1 MSIGTLT
8 VKANERVQQ
17 LGSVKQQLFE
27 FLDKVL
33 SPEASEAKK
42 SRFASINKPNNDFL
56 QIYSGQKDDAG
67 LVIDHAEPALS
78 LVPGAKV
85 LTFINEAKTAEL
97 QSTFSTLVADLGSRN
112 PVVKTREAQSAVAS
126 ALVILSMQ
134 PGEAIETATQMA
146 SLRAGAKNLISSL
159 IIKDPSENGKSS
171 LDAAFRGDARKILIA
186 DNQTD
191 FMEAVTA
198 FAKRARLQKLDMDS
212 PEFQAKLSI
221 ELGGG
226 FSGVT
231 LANMTINRVKELL
244 ATDPQ
249 VTAEKIEENFPN
261 NALMS
266 KAMEAFQ
273 NEQIEQFKTGVIR
286 SSYDRETNSKTLKYS
301 EAGAEMQAVLNDKIH
316 AWEGIIRATHNTAS
330 DGVDEI
336 TKLMQAYS
344 RGLQYKTKV
353 INLRDASASE
363 VSTLESFNKSTS
375 TDSTVDIEVRKEYLD
390 FNAKQAILFRLVENN
405 FDAVAMANA
414 SKKTISE
421 DDAKS
426 YLINLIDNAS
436 GDTVNYKTGN
446 GSSISFSKV
455 ELQKIIDLD
464 LTSPVSYKLNGADQ
478 QGPVDGL
485 FQFIRNDL
493 QYKEDV
499 KLQESLKGT
508 NETLNLLTTFG
519 GTDAASTNA
528 AVISL
533 NETQLNT
540 MFDQLGVFNLTLK
553 AEDKVSTAGVNSF
566 VTTLEKS
573 YRTKNAELA
582 GLAAYVHQMSAKA
595 DSILGV
601 ALEKNPSAVNKLFN
615 LYSEKGDNN
624 LLDMLAEHNVR
635 GLAYET
641 YKATIAGTQADE
653 VLLKSNSAYETNLQS
668 LLKSLNEN
676 NQYYFNGSASIS
688 SIDFKTCKEELETVL
703 PEAKKNELNKRLE
716 ERLHSASQY
725 PISANLIQNMA
736 MKEFLFSAQEAIARE
751 STIDPTVK
759 AKYAGFSPTKEQQ
772 ETFLHN
778 FNELMLKLDHH
789 HESKDGQLALRSQF
803 QEEMSPDTVAYR
815 VLIANPNNA
824 FEQKEAEAKNLFTGI
839 LQDIFKPIMDTF
851 FAVNTK
857 NSKVLENF
865 GTAFETSGR
874 GLTELVKVALNGL
887 LPQNYQ
893 ESGNP

>member
-27 FLDKVL
+27 FLDRAL
-33 SPEASEAKK
+33 SQESSEAKK
-42 SRFASINKPNNDFL
+42 PRFASRNKPSDDFL
-56 QIYSGQKDDAG
+56 QIYRGLNSDPG
-67 LVIDHAEPALS
+67 LVIDHAEPVLS

-85 LTFINEAKTAEL
+85 LRSIDEAKAAEL
-97 QSTFSTLVADLGSRN
+97 QSTFSTLVTDLGSRN
-112 PVVKTREAQSAVAS
+112 PVVKTREAQTAVAS

-134 PGEAIETATQMA
+134 PVEAIETATQMTN
-146 SLRAGAKNLISSL
+146 LRAGAKNLISSL

-226 FSGVT
+226 FSGMT
-231 LANMTINRVKELL
+231 LANTTVNRVKGLL

-249 VTAEKIEENFPN
+249 VTAEKIQEHFPN

-266 KAMEAFQ
+266 RAVEAFQ

-336 TKLMQAYS
+336 TKLMEAYN
-344 RGLQYKTKV
+344 RGLQYNTKV
-353 INLRDASASE
+353 VELKAVSDRE
-363 VSTLESFNKSTS
+363 LSTLASFNKSTS
-375 TDSTVDIEVRKEYLD
+375 TDSIVDIEIRKEYLD
-390 FNAKQAILFRLVENN
+390 FNAKQAILSRLVENN

-421 DDAKS
+421 DDTKA
-426 YLINLIDNAS
+426 YLRDLMSKAS
-436 GDTVNYKTGN
+436 GDTVIHKAGN
-446 GSSISFSKV
+446 GSSFSFSKD

-464 LTSPVSYKLNGADQ
+464 ITSPVSYKLNGTDQ
-478 QGPVDGL
+478 PGSATAL
-485 FQFIRNDL
+485 FKFIKKDL
-493 QYKEDV
+493 QYQEDTRI
-499 KLQESLKGT
+499 QESLKGT
-508 NETLNLLTTFG
+508 NETLRLLTRFG
-519 GTDAASTNA
+519 GTNVSDTKVAIAR
-528 AVISL
+528 L
-533 NETQLNT
+533 NEAQLDT
-540 MFDQLGVFNLTLK
+540 MFDELGVFNLTLK
-553 AEDKVSTAGVNSF
+553 TEDKVSRSGLNSF

-573 YRTKNAELA
+573 YRTKNAELT
-582 GLAAYVHQMSAKA
+582 GLAAYIHQMNAKA

-601 ALEKNPSAVNKLFN
+601 ALEKNPSAVNKLFS
-615 LYSEKGDNN
+615 LYSKKGDNN

-668 LLKSLNEN
+668 LLKSLNGN
-676 NQYYFNGSASIS
+676 NQYHFNNSASIGS
-688 SIDFKTCKEELETVL
+688 VDFKTYKEELETVL
-703 PEAKKNELNKRLE
+703 PEAQKSKLN
-716 ERLHSASQY
+716 ERLDERFQSASQY
-725 PISANLIQNMA
+725 PIYTDLIRNMA

-751 STIDPTVK
+751 SAVDPAVK
-759 AKYAGFSPTKEQQ
+759 DKYARFSPTKEYQ
-772 ETFLHN
+772 ETFVHN
-778 FNELMLKLDHH
+778 FNELMLKLDYHH
-789 HESKDGQLALRSQF
+789 VSKGGQLALRNQF
-803 QEEMSPDTVAYR
+803 QEKMSLDTVAYR
-815 VLIANPNNA
+815 VLAADESNL

-839 LQDIFKPIMDTF
+839 LKAIFTPIMNTF

-857 NSKVLENF
+857 NPNVLENF
-865 GTAFETSGR
+865 ENAFETSAP
-874 GLTELVKVALNGL
+874 GLTEVVKVALSGL
-887 LPQNYQ
+887 LPQ
-893 ESGNP
+893 S